1 MTSTYKLGTV
11 EGRTSQNTERMQQSK
26 GHSPSLRL
34 ETVEEGLVRTQSHR
48 KDATEKGHELTD
60 K

>member
-1 MTSTYKLGTV
+1 MLGTV